1 VKVRHILIPL
11 LLPFFSFAQEENA
24 LRLTPERLSENDVVN
39 LELSRNETMV
49 ISATRSPEKANE
61 QPFTVWV
68 ITAGEILQNGFV
80 TLGDVLRAAPGIRV
94 SQPGNALEGETFMV
108 RGLSGNQYMKIL
120 INDVPIKA
128 AIAPGMSIGAQ
139 LPIRQA
145 ERIEVVF
152 GPSGSTYGDEACAG
166 VINIILKET
175 ERPVYT
181 QADLS
186 FGRFNY
192 NSLDLMF
199 GGKLGRDRN
208 IFRYS
213 IYGSSTI
220 RDNADYYYD
229 PELFNTNRYLPFGLD
244 SNLYVQN
251 NNYRGVSSAK
261 DSIARTNSLSH
272 ESRLF
277 GVNMTWRGL
286 HFTYHRLARFDRS
299 VLGLNPLAVSYA
311 NPSNRIAERLE
322 TFSLG
327 FRRTHSKW
335 TTYNTFALESY
346 QIRNSSTT
354 NYVFDRLSAANF
366 IARRQPGM
374 SPQEEAELLKRI
386 YNWYASDERYTVA
399 NGADLRIES
408 RIQAT
413 VNARTLLHAGGQ
425 LHGGGG
431 IPAGAYYQAPV
442 SVSLDGTL
450 NPDLPLAITP
460 ETEILLDGNFFA
472 HLDYHGPRLHLIGG
486 GSLNVASGQNV
497 RVDPRIGVSYMI
509 DSFWIVRANA
519 SSGFRNGSLYGN
531 FNSFI
536 IDQSQN
542 PVFRLTAN
550 AGSATTESF
559 FGSELGIRYNA
570 SDGSGAEILGFWQQS
585 NNLYRPGYLLPGDN
599 STWYYGYMNA
609 PGKAGTILGAQ
620 LISRIGS
627 KTLLNARF
635 SGKSDRFVTITG
647 RSEFY
652 VQYSQGK
659 EFHGYNLPDLNFI
672 PNMPAWIVQ
681 WRNYIKINKK
691 TELNFA
697 YTHIGDSKSK
707 SVIYRNLYQLGFRPE
722 TLGRYGTVDLTARVF
737 LSKQFLVYCNFQN
750 IFDRE
755 HAGLDASGTPD
766 DLIYN
771 PQPGRFVRL
780 GVNYN
785 MN

>member
-1 VKVRHILIPL
+1 MKVHHILIPL
-11 LLPFFSFAQEENA
+11 LLPFFSRAQEENT
-24 LRLTPERLSENDVVN
+24 LRLTPERLNENDVMS
-39 LELSRNETMV
+39 LDQSRNETMV
-49 ISATRSPEKANE
+49 ITATRSPEKAGE

-120 INDVPIKA
+120 INDVPVKA
-128 AIAPGMSIGAQ
+128 AIAPGMSVGAQ

-145 ERIEVVF
+145 ERIEVVY

-186 FGRFNY
+186 FGLFNY

-220 RDNADYYYD
+220 RDNADYYQD

-244 SNLYVQN
+244 SNVYVQN

-261 DSIARTNSLSH
+261 DSIARTSTLSH
-272 ESRLF
+272 ESRMF

-286 HFTYHRLARFDRS
+286 HFTYHRLARLDRS

-327 FRRTHSKW
+327 FQRSHSRW

-366 IARRQPGM
+366 VARRQPGM

-408 RIQAT
+408 RIQASVGT
-413 VNARTLLHAGGQ
+413 KAKLHAGGQ
-425 LHGGGG
+425 IHGGVG
-431 IPAGAYYQAPV
+431 IPAGAYYQIPV
-442 SVSLDGTL
+442 SVSLDGVL
-450 NPDLPLAITP
+450 NPNLPLAITP

-472 HLDYHGPRLHLIGG
+472 HLDYHGPRLHLVGG
-486 GSLNVASGQNV
+486 GSLNLASGQKI
-497 RVDPRIGVSYMI
+497 RLDPRIGVSYVI
-509 DSFWIVRANA
+509 DSSWIVRANA
-519 SSGFRNGSLYGN
+519 STGFRHGSLYGN

-536 IDQSQN
+536 IDPAGN
-542 PVFRLTAN
+542 PPFKLTAS
-550 AGSATTESF
+550 AGAATTESF
-559 FGSELGIRYNA
+559 SGSELGIRYN
-570 SDGSGAEILGFWQQS
+570 SSGGSGAEILGFWQQS
-585 NNLYRPGYLLPGDN
+585 ENLYRPGYLLPNSDN
-599 STWYYGYMNA
+599 TWYYGYMNA
-609 PGKAGTILGAQ
+609 PGRASTILGIQ
-620 LISRIGS
+620 LISRTGN
-627 KTLLNARF
+627 KKLLNAGI
-635 SGKSDRFVTITG
+635 SGKSDKKISISG

-652 VQYSQGK
+652 VQYAQGK
-659 EFHGYNLPDLNFI
+659 EFFGYNLPDLNFI
-672 PNMPAWIVQ
+672 TNMPNWIVQ
-681 WRNYIKINKK
+681 WRSYIKINNK

-697 YTHIGDSKSK
+697 YTHVGDSKSK
-707 SVIYRNLYQLGFRPE
+707 SVVYRDIYQLGSRPE
-722 TLGRYGTVDLTARVF
+722 TLGRFSTADVTARLF
-737 LSKQFLVYCNFQN
+737 LSKQFLVYCNVTN
-750 IFDRE
+750 IFDRK
-755 HAGLDASGTPD
+755 HAGLDATGTPD

>member
-1 VKVRHILIPL
+1 MKVHHILIPL
-11 LLPFFSFAQEENA
+11 LLPFLSLAQEEKS
-24 LRLTPERLSENDVVN
+24 LRLTPERLNENDVVP
-39 LELSRNETMV
+39 LDLSGNETMV
-49 ISATRSPEKANE
+49 ISATRSPEKASE

-68 ITAGEILQNGFV
+68 ISAEEILQNGFV

-120 INDVPIKA
+120 INDVPVKA
-128 AIAPGMSIGAQ
+128 AIAPGMSVGAQ

-145 ERIEVVF
+145 ERIEVVY
-152 GPSGSTYGDEACAG
+152 GPSGSTYGEEACAG

-213 IYGSSTI
+213 IYGSNTI

-229 PELFNTNRYLPFGLD
+229 PQLFNTNRYLPFGLD
-244 SNLYVQN
+244 SNVYVQN
-251 NNYRGVSSAK
+251 NNYRGAAAAK
-261 DSIARTNSLSH
+261 DSFARTNTLTH
-272 ESRLF
+272 ESRMF

-311 NPSNRIAERLE
+311 NPSNRIAERQE
-322 TFSLG
+322 IFSLG
-327 FRRTHSKW
+327 FQRNHSRW
-335 TTYNTFALESY
+335 TTFNTFSLESY
-346 QIRNSSTT
+346 QIKNSSTT

-366 IARRQPGM
+366 VARQQPGM

-386 YNWYASDERYTVA
+386 YSWYASDERYTIA

-408 RIQAT
+408 RIRAI
-413 VNARTLLHAGGQ
+413 VNSKTLLHAGGQ
-425 LHGGGG
+425 MHAGLG
-431 IPAGAYYQAPV
+431 IPAGAYYQVPV

-460 ETEILLDGNFFA
+460 ETQVLLDGNFFA
-472 HLDYHGPRLHLIGG
+472 HLDYHGPKLHLIGG
-486 GSLNVASGQNV
+486 GSLNAAANQNIRLNPV
-497 RVDPRIGVSYMI
+497 MGLSYSI
-509 DSFWIVRANA
+509 DSSWIIRANV
-519 SSGFRNGSLYGN
+519 SSGFRHGSLYGN

-536 IDQSQN
+536 IDPAQN
-542 PVFRLTAN
+542 PTFKLTAN
-550 AGSATTESF
+550 ANTATTESF
-559 FGSELGIRYNA
+559 LGSELGIRYNA
-570 SDGSGAEILGFWQQS
+570 PDGSGAEILGFWQQS
-585 NNLYRPGYLLPGDN
+585 DRLYRPGYLLPNDN
-599 STWYYGYMNA
+599 GSWYYGYMNA
-609 PGKAGTILGAQ
+609 PGKSGTILGAQ
-620 LISRIGS
+620 LISKTSS
-627 KTLLNARF
+627 KTLLNARISEK
-635 SGKSDRFVTITG
+635 SGSIHVSG
-647 RSEFY
+647 QSALY
-652 VQYSQGK
+652 VQYAQGK
-659 EFHGYNLPDLNFI
+659 EFFGNNMPDLNFI

-681 WRNYIKINKK
+681 WRNYLKINER

-707 SVIYRNLYQLGFRPE
+707 SVIYRDLYRLESRPE
-722 TLGRYGTVDLTARVF
+722 TLNRYGTVDVTARIF
-737 LSKQFLVYCNFQN
+737 LSEQFLVYCSFLNV
-750 IFDRE
+750 FDRE
-755 HAGLDASGTPD
+755 HAGLDATGTPD

>member
-1 VKVRHILIPL
+1 MKVHLILIPL
-11 LLPFFSFAQEENA
+11 LLPFLSLAQEENV
-24 LRLTPERLSENDVVN
+24 LRLTPERLTENDV
-39 LELSRNETMV
+39 LSLDLSGKETMV
-49 ISATRSPEKANE
+49 ISATRTPEKADE

-68 ITAGEILQNGFV
+68 ITAEEILQNGFV

-108 RGLSGNQYMKIL
+108 RGLSGNQYMKVL

-145 ERIEVVF
+145 ERIEVVY
-152 GPSGSTYGDEACAG
+152 GPAGAIYGEEACTG

-229 PELFNTNRYLPFGLD
+229 QELFNTNRYLPFGLD
-244 SNLYVQN
+244 SNVYVQN

-261 DSIARTNSLSH
+261 DSIARTNTLPH
-272 ESRLF
+272 ESRMF

-286 HFTYHRLARFDRS
+286 HFTYHRLSRFDRS

-322 TFSLG
+322 TFSMG
-327 FRRTHSKW
+327 FQRSRSRW

-366 IARRQPGM
+366 VARRQTGM
-374 SPQEEAELLKRI
+374 SAQDEAELLKRI
-386 YNWYASDERYTVA
+386 YNWYASDERYTIA

-408 RIQAT
+408 RMQASVGAKT
-413 VNARTLLHAGGQ
+413 VLHAGGQ
-425 LHGGGG
+425 FHGGLG
-431 IPAGAYYQAPV
+431 IPAGSYYQVPV

-450 NPDLPLAITP
+450 SPNPPLAITP
-460 ETEILLDGNFFA
+460 ETEILVDGNFFA
-472 HLDYHGPRLHLIGG
+472 HLDYHGPKFHLIGG
-486 GSLNVASGQNV
+486 GSLNIASGQNV
-497 RVDPRIGVSYMI
+497 RLAPRLGISYMI
-509 DSFWIVRANA
+509 DSSWVLRANA
-519 SSGFRNGSLYGN
+519 STGFRHGSLYGN

-536 IDQSQN
+536 IDPSQN
-542 PVFRLTAN
+542 PVFKLTAN
-550 AGSATTESF
+550 AGSGVTESF
-559 FGSELGIRYNA
+559 FGSELGIRFN
-570 SDGSGAEILGFWQQS
+570 SSGGSGVEILGFWQRAD
-585 NNLYRPGYLLPGDN
+585 NLYRPGYLLQNNDN
-599 STWYYGYMNA
+599 AWYYGYLNS
-609 PGKAGTILGAQ
+609 PEKASTLLGTQ
-620 LISRIGS
+620 LIARIGNR
-627 KTLLNARF
+627 TLLDTPVSKK
-635 SGKSDRFVTITG
+635 SGRTIRISAKS
-647 RSEFY
+647 ECY
-652 VQYSQGK
+652 VQYARGR
-659 EFHGYNLPDLNFI
+659 ELHGYNLPDLNFI
-672 PNMPAWIVQ
+672 PNLPAWIIQ

-697 YTHIGDSKSK
+697 FTHIGDSKSK
-707 SVIYRNLYQLGFRPE
+707 SVIYSSLYQLNSRPE
-722 TLGRYGTVDLTARVF
+722 LLSQYGTVDLTARVF
-737 LSKQFLVYCNFQN
+737 LSEQFLVYCNIMN
-750 IFDRE
+750 VFDRE
-755 HAGLDASGTPD
+755 HAGLDATGSPD